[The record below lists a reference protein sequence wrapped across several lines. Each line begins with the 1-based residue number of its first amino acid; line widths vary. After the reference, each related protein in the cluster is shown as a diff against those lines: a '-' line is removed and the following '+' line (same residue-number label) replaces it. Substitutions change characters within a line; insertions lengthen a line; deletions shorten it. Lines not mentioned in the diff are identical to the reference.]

1 MFDVSQITNLD
12 SGFCYTKLNTVF
24 EEHELKKTAESLR
37 KRFAIQTKAWNAD
50 LHTQWAI
57 RHYLSIKMILSASV
71 MLTSLDYSYNNNI
84 RIVEPYL
91 TYYSLLNTARA
102 LIFTLPDV
110 EWNDGTIISL
120 SHETII
126 NLTFDAINKI
136 NNNKA
141 KQVKEEL
148 RKAKIFRELF
158 SYRFPSEGLK
168 QFDEEMSNFQEV
180 VSLCTLFCE
189 IAQFNS
195 EILQKSYKKN
205 VRYEFEFNEQILS
218 RGFVFESKDFSIID
232 FADYHRIGYIDRKMK
247 KPFNL
252 LWMMTEGMVED
263 FFGAWCSSKESDK
276 NMYNPDE
283 NWRIIYPVP

>member
-12 SGFCYTKLNTVF
+12 SGFCYEKVNTVF
-24 EEHELKKTAESLR
+24 EEHELKKNAESIR
-37 KRFAIQTKAWNAD
+37 KRFAVHTKAWNTN
-50 LHTQWAI
+50 LHTQWVI

-71 MLTSLDYSYNNNI
+71 MLTSLDYSYKKNI

-91 TYYSLLNTARA
+91 AYYSLLNTSRA
-102 LIFTLPDV
+102 LILTLPDV
-110 EWNDGTIISL
+110 DWNDGSIISL
-120 SHETII
+120 PHETII

-136 NNNKA
+136 NNIEGK
-141 KQVKEEL
+141 KVKEEL
-148 RKAKIFRELF
+148 SKAKIFRELF
-158 SYRFPSEGLK
+158 SYRFPSKGLK
-168 QFDEEMSNFQEV
+168 QFDEEMSDFQKV
-180 VSLCTLFCE
+180 VSHCKLFCE

-205 VRYEFEFNEQILS
+205 VHQEFDFNEKILS
-218 RGFVFESKDFSIID
+218 TGFVFESKNFSIVD

-263 FFGAWCSSKESDK
+263 FFGAWCSHNESDK
-276 NMYNPDE
+276 DIYDPDE
-283 NWRIIYPVP
+283 NWRIIFPVP